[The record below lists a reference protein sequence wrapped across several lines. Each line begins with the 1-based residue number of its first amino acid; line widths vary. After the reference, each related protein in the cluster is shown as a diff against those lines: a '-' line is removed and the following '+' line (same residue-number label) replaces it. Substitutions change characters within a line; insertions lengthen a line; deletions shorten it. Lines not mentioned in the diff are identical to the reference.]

1 MPVAVNCRLTPAG
14 MFGVAGVKAMEDR
27 VAEFT
32 VRAAP
37 PEILPWVALMVAG
50 PTATAVAR
58 PLPLTVAT
66 DGFDELQVTC
76 AVISSVPSE

>member
-1 MPVAVNCRLTPAG
+1 MTPAG
-14 MFGVAGVKAMEDR
+14 MLGVVGVKAIEDR

-32 VRAAP
+32 VRAALP
-37 PEILPWVALMVAG
+37 KILPWVAVMFAG

-66 DGFDELQVTC
+66 AGFDEVQATC
-76 AVISSVPSE
+76 VVIS